1 MSSPLAMAAVTAAL
15 KDLLNDGLLNH
26 DLSSVGSFSVTAL
39 PPDRVTTGQ
48 NEPNQLN
55 LFLYQV
61 TPNLGWRNVG
71 LPSRDTQGARLNNAP
86 LAIDLHYLLTA
97 YGSQDLNAEVLL
109 GYAMQL
115 LHETPVLTRERLRIV
130 LGAPSPVDGSILP
143 SPFGNLS
150 AADLAD
156 QVELIKITPV
166 FLSTEDMSKMWTAM
180 QARYRP
186 TMAYMASVVLIQ
198 STAGARVAP
207 PVLKRGQEDRGAV
220 AFGSPSPTLAS
231 VRPAASE
238 RLPAMRLGDD
248 LLVAGA
254 GLNAEGTITALFEH
268 TKLTEDTKLAED
280 PKRKLVREITPAPAS
295 SPTQLTIH
303 LPSVADDAQAM
314 SDWAV
319 GFYTLSLR
327 VTRPDSP
334 AWTTNGVPIALAP
347 HITVDPRN
355 AAPGDIN
362 LTVTCTPRLRPEQE
376 AQTSLIFGNQQI
388 PPKPKSI
395 GTPADKTKP
404 TTLNFTVPGVKAG
417 EYLVR
422 LRVEGIDSL
431 PITLTGSLPQL
442 DFDPQQKVKVKAP

>member
-1 MSSPLAMAAVTAAL
+1 MSSPLAIAAVTATL

-26 DLSSVGSFSVTAL
+26 DLSSIGSFSVTAL

-61 TPNLGWRNVG
+61 TPNLGWRNAD
-71 LPSRDTQGARLNNAP
+71 LPSRNTQGARLSNAP

-115 LHETPVLTRERLRIV
+115 LHETPVLTREQLRIV
-130 LGAPSPVDGSILP
+130 LGALPSQVPGKPPLPPPVNGSILP
-143 SPFGNLS
+143 PLFGTLS
-150 AADLAD
+150 AVDLAD

-166 FLSTEDMSKMWTAM
+166 FLSTEDLSKMWTAM

-198 STAGARVAP
+198 STAGIRVAP
-207 PVLKRGQEDRGAV
+207 PVLKRGQEDGGPV
-220 AFGSPSPTLAS
+220 AFGSPSPTLTS

-238 RLPAMRLGDD
+238 LLPAMRLGDD
-248 LLVAGA
+248 LLVTGTS
-254 GLNAEGTITALFEH
+254 LDAEGMLTALFEH
-268 TKLTEDTKLAED
+268 TKS
-280 PKRKLVREITPAPAS
+280 KLVREITLAPAS
-295 SPTQLTIH
+295 SPTQLTVH
-303 LPSVADDAQAM
+303 LPGIADDAQAM
-314 SDWAV
+314 SDWEL

-327 VTRPDSP
+327 VARPNSP
-334 AWTTNGVPIALAP
+334 VWTTNGVPIALAP
-347 HITVDPRN
+347 LITVSPLN
-355 AAPGDIN
+355 AAPGNID

-376 AQTSLIFGNQQI
+376 AQTSLIFGMQQI
-388 PPKPKSI
+388 TPQSI
-395 GTPADKTKP
+395 TTPADKTKP
-404 TTLNFTVPGVKAG
+404 TTLSFTVPAVIKG

-431 PITLTGSLPQL
+431 PITLTGSPPKLN
-442 DFDPQQKVKVKAP
+442 FDPQQKVTVA